1 MTAAVDSIGRVI
13 ASFGQRGI
21 LTHADGTRH
30 AYVLKGRRLRV
41 VCGDYVRWQPNGNG
55 AQALVTA
62 VCDRRNVLERPNSR
76 GKTELLAANL
86 SRIVV
91 VIAPLPSPD
100 FFLVDRYLCAAE
112 MQGIAAAI
120 AWNKADIA
128 KDLPAD
134 LSDYA
139 RLGYP
144 ILHTSATSATGIT
157 LLAEILRD
165 GVSLLAGQ
173 SGVGKSSLINALI
186 PSAAVTVGSLSEANR
201 EGRHTTT
208 AAFMHLLPGGGE
220 LIDTPGVREFAP
232 VIHDLGTVQ
241 NGFREILKFAANCR
255 FSDCQH
261 LREPDCAVKLAC
273 ENGLLAER
281 RYASYKRLRNSTAA
295 LQ

>member
-1 MTAAVDSIGRVI
+1 MTTAVDSVGRVI
-13 ASFGQRGI
+13 ASYGQRGI
-21 LTHADGTRH
+21 LADTDGTRYR
-30 AYVLKGRRLRV
+30 YVLKGRRLRV
-41 VCGDYVRWQPNGNG
+41 VCGDYVHWQPTGNG
-55 AQALVTA
+55 GQALVTA
-62 VCDRRNVLERPNSR
+62 VRERRNALERPNSR
-76 GKTELLAANL
+76 GKAELLAANL

-91 VIAPLPSPD
+91 VIAPLPAPD

-112 MQGIAAAI
+112 MQGMAAAV

-128 KDLPAD
+128 SDLPAE

-144 ILHTSATSATGIT
+144 ILHTSATAATGIAT
-157 LLAEILRD
+157 LAQELRE

-173 SGVGKSSLINALI
+173 SGVGKSSLINALV
-186 PSAAVTVGSLSEANR
+186 PSADVTVGSLSEANR

-208 AAFMHLLPGGGE
+208 AAFMHTLPGGGE

-232 VIHDLGTVQ
+232 VIHDLGKVQ
-241 NGFREILKFAANCR
+241 NGFREILSFAANCR

-261 LREPDCAVKLAC
+261 LREPDCAVKQAC
-273 ENGLLAER
+273 QDGRISER
-281 RYASYKRLRNSTAA
+281 RYASYKRLRNSAAA